1 MTDPRQPRFSADPT
15 DDAVRRKLLQ
25 KLSTNSKNPAL
36 AEMARELLAG
46 RLTPRQVM
54 TSSSYASALEP
65 GVAQFKQWYGNLSDK
80 QRAEQEELGRAA
92 LVQLANE
99 PETPPAST
107 RRQNPPGGSE
117 DEDFSDRS
125 WLT

>member
-1 MTDPRQPRFSADPT
+1 VADPRQPRFSADRT
-15 DDAVRRKLLQ
+15 NDAVRRKLLQ
-25 KLSTNSKNPAL
+25 KLSINGKNPAL

-46 RLTPRQVM
+46 RISPREVM

-65 GVAQFKQWYGNLSDK
+65 GVAQFQQWYGRLSDE
-80 QRAEQEELGRAA
+80 QRAEQEECGRAA
-92 LVQLANE
+92 LDRLANE
-99 PETPPAST
+99 PETPAV
-107 RRQNPPGGSE
+107 RAWRQNLPEGHE

>member
-1 MTDPRQPRFSADPT
+1 MTNPQQPRFSADPT

-25 KLSTNSKNPAL
+25 KLSVNTKNPAL

-46 RLTPRQVM
+46 RITPRQVM

-65 GVAQFKQWYGNLSDK
+65 GVAQFKQWYGGLSDK
-80 QRAEQEELGRAA
+80 QRGEQEELGRAA
-92 LVQLANE
+92 LDRLANE
-99 PETPPAST
+99 PEAPPVKP
-107 RRQNPPGGSE
+107 RRQNPPEGNE

>member
-1 MTDPRQPRFSADPT
+1 MADPGQPRFSADPT
-15 DDAVRRKLLQ
+15 NDAVRRKLLQ
-25 KLSTNSKNPAL
+25 KLSINSKSPAL

-46 RLTPRQVM
+46 RITPREVM

-65 GVAQFKQWYGNLSDK
+65 GVAQFQEWYGGLSDE

-92 LVQLANE
+92 LDRLAGE
-99 PETPPAST
+99 PETPPART
-107 RRQNPPGGSE
+107 RRQNPPEGYE

>member
-1 MTDPRQPRFSADPT
+1 MADPRQPRFSADPT
-15 DDAVRRKLLQ
+15 NDAVRRNLLQ
-25 KLSTNSKNPAL
+25 KLSINGKNPAL

-46 RLTPRQVM
+46 RITPREVM

-65 GVAQFKQWYGNLSDK
+65 GVAQFQEWYGGLPDE

-92 LVQLANE
+92 LDRLANE
-99 PETPPAST
+99 PETPPVRA
-107 RRQNPPGGSE
+107 RRQNPPEGYE

>member
-1 MTDPRQPRFSADPT
+1 MVDPRQPRFSADPT

-25 KLSTNSKNPAL
+25 KLSVNSKNPAL

-46 RLTPRQVM
+46 RISPREVM
-54 TSSSYASALEP
+54 TSSSYASVLEP
-65 GVAQFKQWYGNLSDK
+65 GVAQFQQWYGSLSDK

-92 LVQLANE
+92 LERLADE
-99 PETPPAST
+99 PETPQVRA
-107 RRQNPPGGSE
+107 RRQNPPEGRE
-117 DEDFSDRS
+117 DEDFSGRS

>member
-54 TSSSYASALEP
+54 TSSSYAPALEP
-65 GVAQFKQWYGNLSDK
+65 GVVQFKQWYGSLSDK

-92 LVQLANE
+92 LDRLANE
-99 PETPPAST
+99 PDAPPAST
-107 RRQNPPGGSE
+107 RRQSPPEGYE
-117 DEDFSDRS
+117 DEDFSDRR